1 MEHDSRIPSEAP
13 TTPLG
18 EDPPR
23 HTWQVSGDALASINA
38 GTLLAGRYLLTELI
52 GEGGTSRVFKAL
64 DQSAPLAEVAPS
76 AIAIKVLSQ
85 DFAMAGSFAA
95 LSAHVRRLRQL
106 THPNIVRI
114 FGCERHNSIVFMTM
128 EYVPG
133 NSTYSLLHQR
143 GAGSPVPLESHVARG
158 IIRSVAKALEYAHS
172 QGVVHGDLKPGNVMV
187 GADHCKVIDFG
198 VTRWH
203 GMSKSDLEAIIPPA
217 VTPKYASPQLISGE
231 EPEAGDDVFS
241 LACIAYEILT
251 GVHPFDG
258 HAGTRS
264 LEVSPPERPGLAPA
278 EYTALLHALKGG
290 REQRTASMRDF
301 LAEFSPVPRKP
312 FKLQWPVYLVGV
324 VAIFAVIFF
333 WAHRTKPASVPR
345 AVQSQ
350 TPAPPAVETPPP
362 EATKVGAIIQ
372 DCPTCPSMTVIPAGD
387 FLQGASDSDR
397 LALPLERPTHRVR
410 IKHAFAASTTDIT
423 VDDFR
428 RFVEATGR
436 DMKGCD
442 VYDGQWR
449 GHAGASWLKPGFA
462 QTARHPVV
470 CVSWADAVAYADWL
484 SAKTGHKYRLPSASE
499 WEYAARAGS
508 SHAPPLQSDPAG
520 ACADA
525 NVADRSAERRFPG
538 WNAFPCADGFVYTA
552 PVGSFR
558 PNSFGLNDMFGN
570 VLVWTQ
576 DCWAADYVGAPSDGS
591 ARETTACA
599 EHELR
604 GGSWFSPPTV
614 VRASYRNHFAS
625 DYRTSSVGIRL
636 VREVD

>member
-1 MEHDSRIPSEAP
+1 MEYDSRIPSEAP

-23 HTWQVSGDALASINA
+23 HTWQGNGDALASINA
-38 GTLLAGRYLLTELI
+38 GTLLAGRYQLTELI

-64 DQSAPLAEVAPS
+64 DQSAPPAEVAPS
-76 AIAIKVLSQ
+76 TIAIKVLSQ
-85 DFAMAGSFAA
+85 DFGMAGSFAA

-114 FGCERHNSIVFMTM
+114 FGCERHDSIVFMTM

-133 NSTYSLLHQR
+133 NSTYTLLHQR
-143 GAGSPVPLESHVARG
+143 GAGSPVPLEGHHARG
-158 IIRSVAKALEYAHS
+158 IIGSVASALEYAHS
-172 QGVVHGDLKPGNVMV
+172 QGVVHADLKPGNVMV
-187 GADHCKVIDFG
+187 GIDHCKVIDFAL
-198 VTRWH
+198 TRSH
-203 GMSKSDLEAIIPPA
+203 GIPISDLEANIPA
-217 VTPKYASPQLISGE
+217 VTARYASPQLLSGE
-231 EPEAGDDVFS
+231 EPNASDDVFS

-258 HAGTRS
+258 HPGTWS
-264 LEVSPPERPGLAPA
+264 VGVTPPRRPGLAPA
-278 EYTALLHALKGG
+278 EYAALLHALKGTP
-290 REQRTASMRDF
+290 EERTASMHEF
-301 LAEFSPVPRKP
+301 LAEFSPAPRNP
-312 FKLQWPVYLVGV
+312 AKLQWPVYLVGAV
-324 VAIFAVIFF
+324 ALFSAIFFAT
-333 WAHRTKPASVPR
+333 HGTKPGATPQ
-345 AVQSQ
+345 AVKLR
-350 TPAPPAVETPPP
+350 TPTPPAVETPRP
-362 EATKVGAIIQ
+362 EATKVGTTIQ
-372 DCPTCPSMTVIPAGD
+372 DCPTCPSMTVVPAGD
-387 FLQGASDSDR
+387 FLQGASDSDH
-397 LALPLERPTHRVR
+397 LVLPLERPTHRVR
-410 IKHAFAASTTDIT
+410 IKYAFAASTTEIT

-442 VYDGQWR
+442 IYDGEWR
-449 GHAGASWLKPGFA
+449 HHAAASWLKPGFT

-470 CVSWADAVAYADWL
+470 CVSWTDAVAYADWL
-484 SAKTGHKYRLPSASE
+484 SAKAGHKYRLPSASE

-508 SHAPPLQSDPAG
+508 SQAPTLQADPAG

-538 WNAFPCADGFVYTA
+538 WNTFPCDDGFVYTA
-552 PVGSFR
+552 PVGSFK
-558 PNSFGLNDMFGN
+558 PNSFGLSDMFGN
-570 VLVWTQ
+570 VLAWTQ
-576 DCWAADYVGAPSDGS
+576 DCWAADYVGAPSDGT
-591 ARETTACA
+591 ARETAACG

-625 DYRTSSVGIRL
+625 NYRTSSVGIRL